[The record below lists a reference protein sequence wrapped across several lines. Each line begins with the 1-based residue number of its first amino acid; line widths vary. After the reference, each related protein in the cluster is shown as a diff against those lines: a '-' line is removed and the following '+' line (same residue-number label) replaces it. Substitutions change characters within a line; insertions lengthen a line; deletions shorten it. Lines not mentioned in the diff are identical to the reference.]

1 MILAPLI
8 NQLVATLWYLLPILI
23 LATLF
28 KSSWFKGVMGEFV
41 VNVAAKLMLDKNEY
55 HLIKNVTLPTEDGT
69 TQIDHVIVSK
79 YGLS

>member
-8 NQLVATLWYLLPILI
+8 KQLIGTLWYLLPILI
-23 LATLF
+23 LAALF
-28 KSSWFKGVMGEFV
+28 KSSWFKGVVGEFI
-41 VNVAAKLMLDKNEY
+41 VNIAAKLMLDKNEY

-79 YGLS
+79 